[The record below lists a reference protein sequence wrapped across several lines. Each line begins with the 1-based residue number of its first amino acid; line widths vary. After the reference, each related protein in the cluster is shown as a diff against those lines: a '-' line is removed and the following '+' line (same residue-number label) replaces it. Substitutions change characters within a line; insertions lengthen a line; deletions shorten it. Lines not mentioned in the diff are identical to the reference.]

1 MRPHI
6 DGLTIL
12 PKDNTATAD
21 IRRDDL
27 RSLGKQIL
35 LPEIVGRLI
44 ASDVVELGAI
54 FVDHRIGERARST
67 GQTYG
72 AGIEISEVGLEGLI
86 LCGLR
91 LLSLCLATLSGL
103 LRWLSIVLLLCYLLE
118 LLA

>member
-1 MRPHI
+1 MRPDI

-27 RSLGKQIL
+27 RSLSKQVL

-67 GQTYG
+67 SQTYG
-72 AGIEISEVGLEGLI
+72 AGI
-86 LCGLR
+86 
-91 LLSLCLATLSGL
+91 
-103 LRWLSIVLLLCYLLE
+103 
-118 LLA
+118 